1 MRTREL
7 YEKRQSCF
15 NRLSVKERKA
25 ATRAIANS
33 CPKDYR
39 EYIDSII
46 TDMENAIKSGNT
58 RKLNRLIKQ
67 LSKKSNP
74 SPIMPAKD
82 LSGAP
87 VLSTDQLLSAWNEF
101 LAKKFQIPDIDVDK
115 QYEHTVSPEDH
126 LSTEEL
132 EECFKSINAG
142 RAPGWEEIP
151 IEAYQNSVSAKTEF
165 MHTNYCLLLS
175 HVDCTWT

>member
-1 MRTREL
+1 MQTREL

-74 SPIMPAKD
+74 SPIMSAKD
-82 LSGAP
+82 VCLAP
-87 VLSTDQLLSAWNEF
+87 
-101 LAKKFQIPDIDVDK
+101 
-115 QYEHTVSPEDH
+115 QYYQPISFCLHGMNFSPK
-126 LSTEEL
+126 S
-132 EECFKSINAG
+132 FKYLTS
-142 RAPGWEEIP
+142 
-151 IEAYQNSVSAKTEF
+151 
-165 MHTNYCLLLS
+165 M
-175 HVDCTWT
+175 